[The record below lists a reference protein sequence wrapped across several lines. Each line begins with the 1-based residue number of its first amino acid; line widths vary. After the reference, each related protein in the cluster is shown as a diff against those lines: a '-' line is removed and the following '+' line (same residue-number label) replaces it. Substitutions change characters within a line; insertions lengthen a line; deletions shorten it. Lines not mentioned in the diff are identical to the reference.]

1 MLETISISE
10 LYSYLKLCEMD
21 LDFIGLKRKLK
32 PNKEINEEFD
42 RLMRLRN
49 KIYNEVNKRLKQI
62 DRNLFFY
69 VLACMVEECTDQ
81 PLLRD

>member
-1 MLETISISE
+1 MLETINITE

-21 LDFIGLKRKLK
+21 LDFIGLKRKLN

-49 KIYNEVNKRLKQI
+49 KIYDEVNKRLKQI
-62 DRNLFFY
+62 DSSNEINKET
-69 VLACMVEECTDQ
+69 M
-81 PLLRD
+81 

>member
-1 MLETISISE
+1 MLETINISE

-21 LDFIGLKRKLK
+21 LDFIGLKRKLN

-62 DRNLFFY
+62 DSDNETNKET
-69 VLACMVEECTDQ
+69 M
-81 PLLRD
+81 

>member
-1 MLETISISE
+1 MLETVNISE

-21 LDFIGLKRKLK
+21 LDFIGLKRKLN

-49 KIYNEVNKRLKQI
+49 KIYDEVNKRLKQI
-62 DRNLFFY
+62 DSSNETNKET
-69 VLACMVEECTDQ
+69 M
-81 PLLRD
+81 

>member
-1 MLETISISE
+1 MLETINISE

-21 LDFIGLKRKLK
+21 LDFIGLKRELN

-49 KIYNEVNKRLKQI
+49 KIYDEVNKRLKQI
-62 DRNLFFY
+62 DSSN
-69 VLACMVEECTDQ
+69 ETNKETT
-81 PLLRD
+81 

>member
-1 MLETISISE
+1 MLETINISE

-21 LDFIGLKRKLK
+21 LDFIGLKRKLN

-49 KIYNEVNKRLKQI
+49 KMYDEVNKRLKQI
-62 DRNLFFY
+62 DSSN
-69 VLACMVEECTDQ
+69 EINKKTT
-81 PLLRD
+81 

>member
-1 MLETISISE
+1 MLETINISE

-21 LDFIGLKRKLK
+21 LDFIGLKRKLN

-49 KIYNEVNKRLKQI
+49 KMYDEVNKRLKQI
-62 DRNLFFY
+62 DSSNEINKET
-69 VLACMVEECTDQ
+69 M
-81 PLLRD
+81 

>member
-1 MLETISISE
+1 MLETININE
-10 LYSYLKLCEMD
+10 LYSYLKLCEMN
-21 LDFIGLKRKLK
+21 LDFIGPKRKLN

-62 DRNLFFY
+62 DSSN
-69 VLACMVEECTDQ
+69 ETNKETT
-81 PLLRD
+81 

>member
-1 MLETISISE
+1 MLETININE
-10 LYSYLKLCEMD
+10 LYSYLKLCEMN
-21 LDFIGLKRKLK
+21 LDFIGLKRKLN

-62 DRNLFFY
+62 DSSN
-69 VLACMVEECTDQ
+69 ETNKETT
-81 PLLRD
+81 

>member
-1 MLETISISE
+1 MLETINISE

-21 LDFIGLKRKLK
+21 LDFIGLKRKLS

-62 DRNLFFY
+62 DSDNETNKET
-69 VLACMVEECTDQ
+69 M
-81 PLLRD
+81 

>member
-1 MLETISISE
+1 MLETINISE

-21 LDFIGLKRKLK
+21 LDFMGLKRKLN

-49 KIYNEVNKRLKQI
+49 KIYDEVNKRLKQI
-62 DRNLFFY
+62 DSSNETNKET
-69 VLACMVEECTDQ
+69 M
-81 PLLRD
+81 